1 MRHTFFKISIVDY
14 SKKGLL
20 TSLTDIVTDTAVMV
34 GIEAAVV
41 SQTVFDTT
49 HRIHDDHL
57 CNRVRYFRGRVT
69 NLNQSETREHCFLAP
84 DWSKFEILPRKY
96 RTLLWQ

>member
-41 SQTVFDTT
+41 SQTVFDAT
-49 HRIHDDHL
+49 HGIHDDHL
-57 CNRVRYFRGRVT
+57 RNRVT
-69 NLNQSETREHCFLAP
+69 NFNQSETREHCFLAP